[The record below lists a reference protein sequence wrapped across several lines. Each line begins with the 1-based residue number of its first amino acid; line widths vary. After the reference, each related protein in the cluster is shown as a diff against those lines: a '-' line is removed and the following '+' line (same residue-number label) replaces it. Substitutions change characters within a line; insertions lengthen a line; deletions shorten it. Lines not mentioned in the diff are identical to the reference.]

1 MSGPFTE
8 GMLEPLFD
16 SLEQLVAL
24 RENSRVD
31 EQITQS
37 VQSIARRAL
46 VEQFMAQGLVVG
58 SLSELV
64 KQLRT
69 AGASMKPAHHRRRI
83 GDVGEDGN

>member
-69 AGASMKPAHHRRRI
+69 AGASMKPAHRRRRI